1 MLSDDYLLEI
11 EYLKEK
17 KDEIDFEVNV
27 IKKYRKEYE
36 IYKNNLNK
44 NSDSLAP
51 VLYLK
56 SILNEELLK
65 NYSTGDFIFY
75 LEESLKDIQKKS
87 HELDIPNYV
96 ANDDFD
102 ILKQEQ
108 KQINKRLSEI
118 SEIKERIS
126 SLSNKSFVFG
136 EINHEYNELKK
147 INEINSKNNIDYES
161 KDKLLKYYNDL
172 KEIVVSDDIKKSAI
186 DSLNESIQTNFDTV
200 KSMINYKNY
209 KTIFDIG
216 EVQLRLLPDSD
227 QFPFFIDNVGS
238 KSNYMFLHLCLFL
251 GFHKHFLTQKE
262 NFVPNFLFID
272 QPSIPYYYGGKRSS
286 DDKSKLIDAFKLLN
300 TFMENVL
307 VKYNFQII
315 LVEHAPKNYWEDNKL
330 GYFHVVS
337 EFIDGK
343 ALIPKEIFEK

>member
-1 MLSDDYLLEI
+1 MKNVYKKDFFSEGLIHENKINIIGDFINDLKVFMLSDDYLLEI

-147 INEINSKNNIDYES
+147 
-161 KDKLLKYYNDL
+161 
-172 KEIVVSDDIKKSAI
+172 
-186 DSLNESIQTNFDTV
+186 
-200 KSMINYKNY
+200 
-209 KTIFDIG
+209 
-216 EVQLRLLPDSD
+216 
-227 QFPFFIDNVGS
+227 
-238 KSNYMFLHLCLFL
+238 
-251 GFHKHFLTQKE
+251 
-262 NFVPNFLFID
+262 
-272 QPSIPYYYGGKRSS
+272 
-286 DDKSKLIDAFKLLN
+286 
-300 TFMENVL
+300 
-307 VKYNFQII
+307 
-315 LVEHAPKNYWEDNKL
+315 
-330 GYFHVVS
+330 
-337 EFIDGK
+337 
-343 ALIPKEIFEK
+343 